1 MVALHELRDAGGH
14 VDPRGVSRPLR
25 PEFVRAARHLA
36 DASTVLDLHHRRRFR
51 PLRRRD
57 DAGGRLFGRPQTAAG
72 PAPGGPAARLPIP
85 RRPRPALP
93 EDDDARRHSPFRVRR
108 IHDRTARHPRG
119 DAWRL
124 GSNVSQL
131 HAGQAP
137 HPRTEKRDAATPR
150 VHAEDVPRCVS
161 RLWSDADPIDPR
173 AARLSPDSITVGGS
187 GAMNPITSIASLS
200 GDLLLVVIAGLVF
213 VEETGI
219 PIPFAPGD
227 LLLIIAGVAIA
238 SDTVDAVPMVSALLL
253 ATILGAMV
261 GREVFAA
268 VGRPALLK
276 AADALGFRPA
286 LNRTTD
292 LLQRRGAPAVF
303 IGRLIPGLRIT
314 TTQVAGV
321 SKISRFAFAAGLIPS
336 VVVYI
341 AIFVGLGALLGQ
353 PAVRM
358 FHRAEH
364 RFFVVTV
371 TVLAALAVI
380 LSVRWLA
387 RRGALSA
394 LDPIVL
400 GVRRELA
407 DTIDLA
413 IVFTGAILIL
423 TAVSGLA
430 TVELILDPEGLVLL
444 GVIALAYRVPIEART
459 GQTIGKTLMGIS
471 VYGPDGVPGWW
482 RAIVRNLVGV
492 LLPLWPADA
501 VLLLRSRQRQRL
513 GDRLSGT
520 TIRRVAR

>member
-1 MVALHELRDAGGH
+1 
-14 VDPRGVSRPLR
+14 
-25 PEFVRAARHLA
+25 
-36 DASTVLDLHHRRRFR
+36 
-51 PLRRRD
+51 
-57 DAGGRLFGRPQTAAG
+57 
-72 PAPGGPAARLPIP
+72 
-85 RRPRPALP
+85 
-93 EDDDARRHSPFRVRR
+93 
-108 IHDRTARHPRG
+108 
-119 DAWRL
+119 
-124 GSNVSQL
+124 
-131 HAGQAP
+131 
-137 HPRTEKRDAATPR
+137 
-150 VHAEDVPRCVS
+150 
-161 RLWSDADPIDPR
+161 
-173 AARLSPDSITVGGS
+173 
-187 GAMNPITSIASLS
+187 MNPITSIASLS

-321 SKISRFAFAAGLIPS
+321 SKISRLTFAAGLIPS

-341 AIFVGLGALLGQ
+341 AVFVGLGALVGQ

-400 GVRRELA
+400 GVRRQLA
-407 DTIDLA
+407 DTIDAAIFQPADDAGWRQFPLVRRLWAGLIDLA

-423 TAVSGLA
+423 TAVSGLD

-482 RAIVRNLVGV
+482 RATVRNLVGV

>member
-1 MVALHELRDAGGH
+1 
-14 VDPRGVSRPLR
+14 
-25 PEFVRAARHLA
+25 
-36 DASTVLDLHHRRRFR
+36 
-51 PLRRRD
+51 
-57 DAGGRLFGRPQTAAG
+57 
-72 PAPGGPAARLPIP
+72 
-85 RRPRPALP
+85 
-93 EDDDARRHSPFRVRR
+93 
-108 IHDRTARHPRG
+108 
-119 DAWRL
+119 
-124 GSNVSQL
+124 
-131 HAGQAP
+131 
-137 HPRTEKRDAATPR
+137 
-150 VHAEDVPRCVS
+150 
-161 RLWSDADPIDPR
+161 
-173 AARLSPDSITVGGS
+173 
-187 GAMNPITSIASLS
+187 MNPITSIGSLS

-276 AADALGFRPA
+276 AADSLGFRPA

-321 SKISRFAFAAGLIPS
+321 SKISRLTFAAGLIPS

-341 AIFVGLGALLGQ
+341 AIFVGLGALVGQ

-400 GVRRELA
+400 GVRRQLA
-407 DTIDLA
+407 DTIDAAIFQRADDAGWRQFPLVRRLWAGLIDVA

-423 TAVSGLA
+423 TAVSGLD
-430 TVELILDPEGLVLL
+430 TVELILDPQGLVLL

-520 TIRRVAR
+520 TIRRVAH

>member
-1 MVALHELRDAGGH
+1 V
-14 VDPRGVSRPLR
+14 
-25 PEFVRAARHLA
+25 
-36 DASTVLDLHHRRRFR
+36 
-51 PLRRRD
+51 
-57 DAGGRLFGRPQTAAG
+57 
-72 PAPGGPAARLPIP
+72 
-85 RRPRPALP
+85 
-93 EDDDARRHSPFRVRR
+93 
-108 IHDRTARHPRG
+108 
-119 DAWRL
+119 
-124 GSNVSQL
+124 
-131 HAGQAP
+131 
-137 HPRTEKRDAATPR
+137 
-150 VHAEDVPRCVS
+150 
-161 RLWSDADPIDPR
+161 
-173 AARLSPDSITVGGS
+173 
-187 GAMNPITSIASLS
+187 
-200 GDLLLVVIAGLVF
+200 
-213 VEETGI
+213 
-219 PIPFAPGD
+219 
-227 LLLIIAGVAIA
+227 
-238 SDTVDAVPMVSALLL
+238 
-253 ATILGAMV
+253 
-261 GREVFAA
+261 
-268 VGRPALLK
+268 
-276 AADALGFRPA
+276 
-286 LNRTTD
+286 
-292 LLQRRGAPAVF
+292 AVF

-321 SKISRFAFAAGLIPS
+321 SKISRLTFAAGLIPS

-341 AIFVGLGALLGQ
+341 AIFVGLGALVGQ

-400 GVRRELA
+400 GVRRQLA
-407 DTIDLA
+407 DTIDAAIFQRADDAGWRQFPLVRRLWAGLIDVA

-423 TAVSGLA
+423 TAVSGLD
-430 TVELILDPEGLVLL
+430 TVELILDPQGLVLL

>member
-1 MVALHELRDAGGH
+1 
-14 VDPRGVSRPLR
+14 
-25 PEFVRAARHLA
+25 
-36 DASTVLDLHHRRRFR
+36 
-51 PLRRRD
+51 
-57 DAGGRLFGRPQTAAG
+57 
-72 PAPGGPAARLPIP
+72 
-85 RRPRPALP
+85 
-93 EDDDARRHSPFRVRR
+93 
-108 IHDRTARHPRG
+108 
-119 DAWRL
+119 
-124 GSNVSQL
+124 
-131 HAGQAP
+131 
-137 HPRTEKRDAATPR
+137 
-150 VHAEDVPRCVS
+150 
-161 RLWSDADPIDPR
+161 
-173 AARLSPDSITVGGS
+173 
-187 GAMNPITSIASLS
+187 MNPITSIGSLS
-200 GDLLLVVIAGLVF
+200 GDLLLVVITGIVF

-303 IGRLIPGLRIT
+303 IGRLVPGLRIT

-321 SKISRFAFAAGLIPS
+321 SKISRLTFAAGLIPS

-341 AIFVGLGALLGQ
+341 AIFVGLGALVGQ

-371 TVLAALAVI
+371 TVLAALAVV

-400 GVRRELA
+400 GVRRQLA
-407 DTIDLA
+407 DTIDAAIFQRADDAGWRQFPLVRRLWAGLIDVA

-423 TAVSGLA
+423 TAVSGLD
-430 TVELILDPEGLVLL
+430 TVELILDPQGLVLL

>member
-1 MVALHELRDAGGH
+1 
-14 VDPRGVSRPLR
+14 
-25 PEFVRAARHLA
+25 
-36 DASTVLDLHHRRRFR
+36 
-51 PLRRRD
+51 
-57 DAGGRLFGRPQTAAG
+57 
-72 PAPGGPAARLPIP
+72 
-85 RRPRPALP
+85 
-93 EDDDARRHSPFRVRR
+93 
-108 IHDRTARHPRG
+108 
-119 DAWRL
+119 
-124 GSNVSQL
+124 
-131 HAGQAP
+131 
-137 HPRTEKRDAATPR
+137 
-150 VHAEDVPRCVS
+150 
-161 RLWSDADPIDPR
+161 
-173 AARLSPDSITVGGS
+173 
-187 GAMNPITSIASLS
+187 MNPITSIGSLS

-303 IGRLIPGLRIT
+303 FGRLIPGLRIT

-321 SKISRFAFAAGLIPS
+321 SKISRLTFAAGLIPS

-341 AIFVGLGALLGQ
+341 AVFVGLGALVGQ

-407 DTIDLA
+407 DTIDAAIFQPADDAGWRQFPLVRRLWAGLIDVA

-423 TAVSGLA
+423 TAVSGLD

-482 RAIVRNLVGV
+482 RATVRNLVGV

>member
-1 MVALHELRDAGGH
+1 
-14 VDPRGVSRPLR
+14 
-25 PEFVRAARHLA
+25 
-36 DASTVLDLHHRRRFR
+36 
-51 PLRRRD
+51 
-57 DAGGRLFGRPQTAAG
+57 
-72 PAPGGPAARLPIP
+72 
-85 RRPRPALP
+85 
-93 EDDDARRHSPFRVRR
+93 
-108 IHDRTARHPRG
+108 
-119 DAWRL
+119 
-124 GSNVSQL
+124 
-131 HAGQAP
+131 
-137 HPRTEKRDAATPR
+137 
-150 VHAEDVPRCVS
+150 
-161 RLWSDADPIDPR
+161 
-173 AARLSPDSITVGGS
+173 
-187 GAMNPITSIASLS
+187 MNPITSIGSLS
-200 GDLLLVVIAGLVF
+200 GDLLIVVIAGLVF

-238 SDTVDAVPMVSALLL
+238 SDTVDPAPMVSALLL

-268 VGRPALLK
+268 VGRPALLR
-276 AADALGFRPA
+276 AADSLGFRPA

-321 SKISRFAFAAGLIPS
+321 SKISRLTFAAGLIPS

-341 AIFVGLGALLGQ
+341 AIFVGLGALVGQ

-400 GVRRELA
+400 GVRRQLA
-407 DTIDLA
+407 DTIDAAIFQRADDAGWRQFPLVRRLWAGLIDVA

-423 TAVSGLA
+423 TAVSGLD
-430 TVELILDPEGLVLL
+430 TVELILDPQGLVLL